1 MTETT
6 NIELRCNKTSDGK
19 YSAVTVVNGKEMKE
33 KEFAVNRSTEF
44 AVVQLYQRVTERYAG
59 VRPVI
64 KGLDKH
70 AMEAVQRSAA
80 KK

>member
-1 MTETT
+1 MSETM
-6 NIELRCNKTSDGK
+6 NVELRCNKTSDGK
-19 YSAVTVVNGKEMKE
+19 YSAVTVVNGKEMKG
-33 KEFAVNRSTEF
+33 KDFTVNRSTEF

-59 VRPVI
+59 ARPVI

-70 AMEAVQRSAA
+70 AMEAVQRSVA